1 MKGKLG
7 DFNFN
12 KLFIISLGLNIIQ
25 ISFIFILIHY
35 KNKTGIVVYANL
47 ILYIVMITMTV
58 NTIVTGYSYYLF
70 FINKGEKSF
79 LETLKNLEDFNS
91 KLREQ
96 RHDYLN
102 HMQVIYT
109 LMELEEY
116 KEAKEYIEP
125 VYREIL
131 KVSKALKTSIP
142 AVNAL
147 LQAKIQMA
155 EENDINIE
163 LEIKT
168 TLEKLKME
176 PWEFCKLLGNIIDN
190 SIYALKE
197 QINKER
203 YCISIELMENVNY
216 VVVNITNNGP
226 KIPNELIRKIFNEGY
241 TTKGN
246 KGDGM
251 GLFIVKSLV
260 EKYKGNISVY
270 SKDERTNFYITIP
283 KVM

>member
-7 DFNFN
+7 DFNFK
-12 KLFIISLGLNIIQ
+12 KLFGISLGLNIIQ

-35 KNKTGIVVYANL
+35 KNKSGIILYANL
-47 ILYIVMITMTV
+47 ILYIVMITMAV
-58 NTIVTGYSYYLF
+58 NTVITGYSYYLF
-70 FINKGEKSF
+70 FINKGQKSF
-79 LETLKNLEDFNS
+79 LETLKNLENFNT

-147 LQAKIQMA
+147 LQAKMQMA
-155 EENDINIE
+155 EENNINIE

-176 PWEFCKLLGNIIDN
+176 PWEFCKLLGNITDN

-197 QINKER
+197 GKENL
-203 YCISIELMENVNY
+203 SLVIELTEDFNNII
-216 VVVNITNNGP
+216 VNIINNGP
-226 KIPNELIRKIFNEGY
+226 KIPNEVIKRIFNEGY

-251 GLFIVKSLV
+251 GLFIVKALV
-260 EKYKGNISVY
+260 EKHEGNIKVY
-270 SKDERTNFYITIP
+270 SKDERTNFYVTIP
-283 KVM
+283 KDV